1 MFKKR
6 FYSLIVFAI
15 LGGSL
20 ACLSGCYK
28 NMVPEEK
35 DFFSA
40 DAAFSRTDFD
50 VVLGRTNVFL
60 HIYNPDYSTQPLE
73 FTILNCRK
81 ADTVYLTTDSSH
93 YRVDTIPAP
102 SLRKEVSVSQWSS
115 FYSGE
120 EKSIEEIDAK
130 RYETERP
137 VLDIR
142 SHSGDILFFRTNAS
156 VVEPGVY
163 FFDVKVANGG
173 GQRIYHMTLRVRWPH
188 PYEPYN
194 YDDITGKP
202 LSVNNGGII
211 HPTNMNGV
219 VDMLNRPLPAD
230 SLNIYFHKTGNDKNT
245 LTIKFFDQDSLPISL
260 SKFNLMEWDSL
271 TYRTEMNDVAVPFG
285 FNRKMN
291 ADSTAVTWDIPNPFP
306 VLTDVS
312 AVSVKANIDFR
323 YNRVSFGRRVDANIG
338 FSFNIAEPG
347 QWEIIYK
354 FRINPKF
361 EDD

>member
-1 MFKKR
+1 MFKKKYR
-6 FYSLIVFAI
+6 SLVVFAL
-15 LGGSL
+15 LGFSF

-28 NMVPEEK
+28 NLVPEER

-60 HIYNPDYSTQPLE
+60 HIYNPDYSTQPLN

-93 YRVDTIPAP
+93 FTIDTIAAAY
-102 SLRKEVSVSQWSS
+102 LRNKVTVSQWNTY
-115 FYSGE
+115 YSGK

-130 RYETERP
+130 RYQTERP

-142 SHSGDILFFRTNAS
+142 PHSGDIIFFRTDAS
-156 VVEPGVY
+156 VVQPGVY

-173 GQRIYHMTLRVRWPH
+173 GQKIFHMTLRVRNSH

-194 YDDITGKP
+194 YDDITGKRLP
-202 LSVNNGGII
+202 ANSGGII
-211 HPTNMNGV
+211 HPTSMNGV
-219 VDMLNRPLPAD
+219 VDRLNRALPAD
-230 SLNIYFHKTGNDKNT
+230 SLNIYFHKVGNDKNT

-271 TYRTEMNDVAVPFG
+271 TYRTEMNDVDVPFG
-285 FNRKMN
+285 FNRRMN
-291 ADSTAVTWDIPNPFP
+291 VDSTAVTWDIPNPFP

-312 AVSVKANIDFR
+312 AVSVKASIDFK

-354 FRINPKF
+354 FRVNPKF